1 MYELINGTPMPVRE
15 YNGQRVVTFRDID
28 SVHQRPDGTAK
39 RNFNTNRKYFME
51 GIDFFKVKCSEVSTF
66 FVPTPNGYN
75 PNADII
81 LVTLNGYLMIS
92 KSFTDDLSW
101 SVQRLLVNSYFTV
114 REQADNYTDL
124 LQRQNELESRLNQI
138 ESKLSESSFS
148 LPKKSS
154 LQTRQEN
161 AVYIMEKLYKSEEN
175 IFTKQ
180 RVLILCRPL
189 RAKPITEALK
199 LLAKNGYISYRK
211 VYRARGGNP
220 KEIIEILKAE
230 RNDF

>member
-1 MYELINGTPMPVRE
+1 MYELINGTPMPIRE

-28 SVHQRPDGTAK
+28 NVHQRPDGTAG
-39 RNFNTNRKYFME
+39 RNFRTNRKYFIE
-51 GIDFFKVKCSEVSTF
+51 GVDYFTINQPDEIRRVGIERRQGG
-66 FVPTPNGYN
+66 TPES
-75 PNADII
+75 II
-81 LVTLNGYLMIS
+81 LVTLSGYLMIS
-92 KSFTDDLSW
+92 KSFTDELSW

-114 REQADNYTDL
+114 REQADNYTNL

-138 ESKLSESSFS
+138 ESKISESSFS

-154 LQTRQEN
+154 PQTIQEN

-180 RVLILCRPL
+180 RVLLLCRPL
-189 RAKPITEALK
+189 KAKPITEALK
-199 LLAKNGYISYRK
+199 FLAENGYISYRK

-220 KEIIEILKAE
+220 KEIIEILKTE